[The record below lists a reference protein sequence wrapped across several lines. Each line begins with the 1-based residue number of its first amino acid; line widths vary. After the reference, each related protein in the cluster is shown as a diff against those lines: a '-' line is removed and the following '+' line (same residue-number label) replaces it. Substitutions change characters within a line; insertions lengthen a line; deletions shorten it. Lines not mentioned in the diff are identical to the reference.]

1 MANYDNLPVYK
12 SAYDLL
18 LYVFQIGHNMQR
30 DYRYTLGETLKKELV
45 GILVLI
51 YKANMVTGK
60 SDIIAEARERIVVV
74 KLHLRLLC
82 DLKQISM
89 KGYANG
95 AQMAESVSKQ
105 LAAWQKSQKNANNT
119 EKELLSQVK
128 ERKE

>member
-45 GILVLI
+45 NILVLI
-51 YKANMVTGK
+51 YKANMVQEKQATIG
-60 SDIIAEARERIVVV
+60 EAREKVVVV

-95 AQMAESVSKQ
+95 AQMAESISKQ
-105 LAAWQKSQKNANNT
+105 LAAWQKSQKASEVS
-119 EKELLSQVK
+119 EKEK
-128 ERKE
+128 D

>member
-105 LAAWQKSQKNANNT
+105 LAAWQKSQKNTNNT
-119 EKELLSQVK
+119 DKES
-128 ERKE
+128 

>member
-119 EKELLSQVK
+119 DKES
-128 ERKE
+128 

>member
-12 SAYDLL
+12 AAYDLL

-105 LAAWQKSQKNANNT
+105 LAAWQKSQKNTNNT
-119 EKELLSQVK
+119 DKES
-128 ERKE
+128 

>member
-105 LAAWQKSQKNANNT
+105 LAAWQKSQKNASNT
-119 EKELLSQVK
+119 TDKES
-128 ERKE
+128 

>member
-119 EKELLSQVK
+119 NKES
-128 ERKE
+128 

>member
-51 YKANMVTGK
+51 YKANMVQEK
-60 SDIIAEARERIVVV
+60 MSIIAEARERIVVV

-95 AQMAESVSKQ
+95 AEMAESVSKQ
-105 LAAWQKSQKNANNT
+105 LAAWQKSQKIT
-119 EKELLSQVK
+119 DLPEKGK
-128 ERKE
+128 